1 MSNTII
7 YSPNIESSAIKQLHF
22 KIIHM
27 ALVPVHPS
35 EKIRTDLNQIKNKIV
50 REKIPVVCQAY
61 HPVLNKIIIR
71 K

>member
-7 YSPNIESSAIKQLHF
+7 YSPNIESSTIKQLHC
-22 KIIHM
+22 KIILM

-35 EKIRTDLNQIKNKIV
+35 EKIRNNLNQINNKIV

-61 HPVLNKIIIR
+61 HPVLNK
-71 K
+71 KNYT

>member
-1 MSNTII
+1 
-7 YSPNIESSAIKQLHF
+7 
-22 KIIHM
+22 M

-61 HPVLNKIIIR
+61 HPVLNK
-71 K
+71 KNYT